1 MSNKDKKEYKAL
13 DIKYQYDNYTGTE
26 KWIIISD
33 LSDEELLSKYPD
45 TEQYIPFI
53 RLAPEQGEVL
63 LEANRNMD
71 KFRKRAKKN
80 NDSYAYEDGVTEIY
94 HHELARLQSIN
105 TEMSLRMQA
114 AIEKL
119 PEKQKIRLIKYYYN
133 AMNVSQIAR
142 EEGVSSQAVDK
153 SIASA
158 IEKLKKFLR

>member
-71 KFRKRAKKN
+71 KLRKYITMNLPVCK
-80 NDSYAYEDGVTEIY
+80 V
-94 HHELARLQSIN
+94 SI
-105 TEMSLRMQA
+105 
-114 AIEKL
+114 
-119 PEKQKIRLIKYYYN
+119 QK
-133 AMNVSQIAR
+133 
-142 EEGVSSQAVDK
+142 
-153 SIASA
+153 
-158 IEKLKKFLR
+158 